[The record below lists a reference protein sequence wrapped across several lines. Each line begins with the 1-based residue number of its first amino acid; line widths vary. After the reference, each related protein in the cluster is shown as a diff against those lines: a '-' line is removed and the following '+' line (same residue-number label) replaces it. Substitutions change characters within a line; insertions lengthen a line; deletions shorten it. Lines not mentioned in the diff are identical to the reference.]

1 MGCLICSLQQQAP
14 ALGLGHRQWIEKFS
28 LPSLNTVQPP
38 AMPTE
43 EHDYTHKDIWVAL
56 TGLSEQIKTLIKDL
70 DRTDRSLE
78 GEDGL
83 LTRQRKLESQM
94 AQVRLVGGLA
104 VLLMPFAITGLVLAI
119 GSHFLQ
125 ARLAIPAAIER
136 QEEGK

>member
-1 MGCLICSLQQQAP
+1 
-14 ALGLGHRQWIEKFS
+14 
-28 LPSLNTVQPP
+28 
-38 AMPTE
+38 MPTE
-43 EHDYTHKDIWVAL
+43 EHDYTYKDIWVAL

-83 LTRQRKLESQM
+83 LARQRKLETQM
-94 AQVRLVGGLA
+94 AQVRLLGTLA
-104 VLLMPFAITGLVLAI
+104 VLLMPIATTVVLAL

-125 ARLAIPAAIER
+125 AKHAIPAAIER